1 MSCKL
6 QVSSLQRKKWGRITT
21 RPLTLICVIKYCV
34 RREKMEKLWGGRF
47 KKNINK
53 EMEEFTSSLSFD
65 KKLAKY
71 DLLGSNAH
79 AQMLGKCKI
88 ITKEEKDKIVKGLQ
102 EILKEVQ
109 EGKLE
114 IINREAEDIHSWV
127 ENKLKEK
134 IGTVAG
140 KLHIARSRND
150 QIALDERMYLKE
162 EVLKVQDLLKDLQKS
177 LLSLAQKNLGII
189 MPGYTHLQHAQ
200 PLLFS
205 HHLLAYFFMFERDKG
220 RMQDLYK
227 RIDVLPLGS
236 AALAGTSF
244 PIDRE
249 FVAKQLGFS
258 EISDNSLDA
267 VSDRDFILEFLSAS
281 AILMMHLSRLGE
293 ELVLWSSQ
301 EFNFIE
307 LDDSFCTGSSIMPQK
322 KNPDAAEL
330 IRGKTGRVYGNLMN
344 LLTTMKALPLA
355 YNHDMQEDKEPLF
368 DTVSTLESSLFLMSK
383 MIETMQVNKKKME
396 ASTKGDFSTA
406 TELADYLVKK
416 GLSFREAHKLVGGM
430 VIYCLENKKN
440 LEDLTFSELKSFH
453 KNFNEKTLQK
463 LKPQSAVE
471 AKNSYGGT
479 SLKRVEESIQKAK
492 QILEQE

>member
-1 MSCKL
+1 
-6 QVSSLQRKKWGRITT
+6 
-21 RPLTLICVIKYCV
+21 
-34 RREKMEKLWGGRF
+34 MEKLWGGRF

-53 EMEEFTSSLSFD
+53 EMEEFVSSLSFD
-65 KKLAKY
+65 KKLVKY
-71 DLLGSNAH
+71 DLLGSIAH
-79 AQMLGKCKI
+79 VQMLGKCKI
-88 ITKEEKDKIVKGLQ
+88 IAKEEKDKIAKGLQ

-114 IINREAEDIHSWV
+114 ITSREAEDIHSWA

-162 EVLKVQDLLKDLQKS
+162 EDLKNQDLLKDLQKS
-177 LLSLAQKNLGII
+177 LLSSAQKYLGII

-205 HHLLAYFFMFERDKG
+205 HHLMAYFYMFERDKG

-249 FVAKQLGFS
+249 YVASQLGFS
-258 EISDNSLDA
+258 EISENSLDA

-330 IRGKTGRVYGNLMN
+330 IRGKTGRVYGNLIN
-344 LLTTMKALPLA
+344 LLTMMKALPLA

-368 DTVSTLESSLFLMSK
+368 DTVSTLETSLFLMSK
-383 MIETMQVNKKKME
+383 MIETMQINKEKIEK
-396 ASTKGDFSTA
+396 STKGDFSTA

-416 GLSFREAHKLVGGM
+416 GLSFREAHKLVGSM

-440 LEDLTFSELKSFH
+440 LEDLILSELKSFH
-453 KNFNEKTLQK
+453 KNFNEKALEI

-471 AKNSYGGT
+471 AKDSFGGT
-479 SLKRVEESIQKAK
+479 SLKRVKGSIQRAK
-492 QILEQE
+492 QILEKNNK

>member
-1 MSCKL
+1 
-6 QVSSLQRKKWGRITT
+6 
-21 RPLTLICVIKYCV
+21 
-34 RREKMEKLWGGRF
+34 MEKLWGGRF

-53 EMEEFTSSLSFD
+53 EMEEFVSSLSFD
-65 KKLAKY
+65 KKLVKY
-71 DLLGSNAH
+71 DLLGSITH

-88 ITKEEKDKIVKGLQ
+88 IINEEKDKIVNGLRQ
-102 EILKEVQ
+102 ILKEVQ
-109 EGKLE
+109 EGKLKVVAG
-114 IINREAEDIHSWV
+114 EAEDIHSWV

-140 KLHIARSRND
+140 KLHTARSRND

-162 EVLKVQDLLKDLQKS
+162 EVLKTRGLLKELQKS
-177 LLSLAQKNLGII
+177 LLSSAQKNLGII

-205 HHLLAYFFMFERDKG
+205 HHLMAYFFMFERDKG

-258 EISDNSLDA
+258 KVSENSLDA

-281 AILMMHLSRLGE
+281 AISMMHLSRLGE

-330 IRGKTGRVYGNLMN
+330 IRGKTGRVYGNLIN
-344 LLTTMKALPLA
+344 LLTMMKALPLA

-368 DTVSTLESSLFLMSK
+368 DTVSTLEKSLFLMSK
-383 MIETMQVNKKKME
+383 MIETMHVGKEKME
-396 ASTKGDFSTA
+396 EGTKGDFSTA

-416 GLSFREAHKLVGGM
+416 GLSFREAHKLIGQIVL
-430 VIYCLENKKN
+430 YCLENKKN
-440 LEDLTFSELKSFH
+440 LEDLTLTELKLFNKSFD
-453 KNFNEKTLQK
+453 KKTLEI

-471 AKNSYGGT
+471 AKDSYGGT
-479 SLKRVEESIQKAK
+479 SLKRVKGSIQKAQK
-492 QILEQE
+492 ILEENINH

>member
-1 MSCKL
+1 
-6 QVSSLQRKKWGRITT
+6 
-21 RPLTLICVIKYCV
+21 
-34 RREKMEKLWGGRF
+34 MEKLWGGRF
-47 KKNINK
+47 KKSINK
-53 EMEEFTSSLSFD
+53 EMEKFISSLSFD
-65 KKLAKY
+65 KKLVKY
-71 DLLGSNAH
+71 DLLGSIAH

-88 ITKEEKDKIVKGLQ
+88 ITKEEKDKIMKGLRQ
-102 EILKEVQ
+102 ILKEVQ

-114 IINREAEDIHSWV
+114 ITAGEAEDIHSWV

-162 EVLKVQDLLKDLQKS
+162 EALKIQDLLKDLQKS
-177 LLSLAQKNLGII
+177 LLSSAQKNLGII

-205 HHLLAYFFMFERDKG
+205 HHLMAYLYMFERDKG

-258 EISDNSLDA
+258 KVSENSLDA

-330 IRGKTGRVYGNLMN
+330 IRGKTGRVYGNLIN

-368 DTVSTLESSLFLMSK
+368 DTVSTLEKSLFLMSK
-383 MIETMQVNKKKME
+383 MIETMHVDKEKME
-396 ASTKGDFSTA
+396 EGTKGDFSTA

-416 GLSFREAHKLVGGM
+416 GLSFREAHKLIGTI
-430 VIYCLENKKN
+430 VIYCLRNKKN
-440 LEDLTFSELKSFH
+440 LEDLTLSELKSFH
-453 KNFNEKTLQK
+453 RSFDKKTLEI
-463 LKPQSAVE
+463 LKHQSAIE
-471 AKNSYGGT
+471 AKDSYGGT
-479 SLKRVEESIQKAK
+479 SLKRVRESIQKAEKILK
-492 QILEQE
+492 QEY

>member
-1 MSCKL
+1 MGVKL
-6 QVSSLQRKKWGRITT
+6 
-21 RPLTLICVIKYCV
+21 
-34 RREKMEKLWGGRF
+34 MEKLWGGRF

-114 IINREAEDIHSWV
+114 IINREAEDIHSWA

-162 EVLKVQDLLKDLQKS
+162 EVLKIQDLLKDLQKS
-177 LLSLAQKNLGII
+177 LLSSAQKHLGII

-205 HHLLAYFFMFERDKG
+205 HHLLAYFLMFERDKG

-258 EISDNSLDA
+258 KVSENSLDA

-440 LEDLTFSELKSFH
+440 LENLTFSELKSFH
-453 KNFNEKTLQK
+453 KNFNEKALEI

-471 AKNSYGGT
+471 AKESFGGT
-479 SLKRVEESIQKAK
+479 SFKRVKESIQKAK
-492 QILEQE
+492 QILEKK

>member
-1 MSCKL
+1 
-6 QVSSLQRKKWGRITT
+6 
-21 RPLTLICVIKYCV
+21 
-34 RREKMEKLWGGRF
+34 MEKLWGGRF

-53 EMEEFTSSLSFD
+53 EMEEFISSLSFD
-65 KKLAKY
+65 KRLVKY
-71 DLLGSNAH
+71 DILGSIAH

-88 ITKEEKDKIVKGLQ
+88 ITQEEEDKIIEGLKQ
-102 EILKEVQ
+102 ILKEVQ
-109 EGKLE
+109 KGK
-114 IINREAEDIHSWV
+114 IKINTREAEDIHSWV

-134 IGTVAG
+134 IETVAG

-162 EVLKVQDLLKDLQKS
+162 EVLKTQGLLKDLQKS
-177 LLSLAQKNLGII
+177 LLSSAQKNLGII

-205 HHLLAYFFMFERDKG
+205 HHLMAYFFMFERDKG

-249 FVAKQLGFS
+249 YVASQLGFKQIA
-258 EISDNSLDA
+258 ENSLDA

-301 EFNFIE
+301 EFDFIE

-330 IRGKTGRVYGNLMN
+330 IRGKTGRVYGNLIN

-368 DTVSTLESSLFLMSK
+368 DTVSTLETSLFLMGK
-383 MIETMQVNKKKME
+383 MIETMQVNKEKME
-396 ASTKGDFSTA
+396 EGTKGDFSTA

-416 GLSFREAHKLVGGM
+416 GLSFREAHKIIGEVVL
-430 VIYCLENKKN
+430 YCISNKKN
-440 LEDLTFSELKSFH
+440 LSMLNFQEFKSFH
-453 KNFNEKTLQK
+453 SVFDEQV
-463 LKPQSAVE
+463 LKFLDPHTAVNT
-471 AKNSYGGT
+471 KKSYGGT
-479 SLKRVEESIQKAK
+479 SLDKVKESITKAK
-492 QILEQE
+492 QILKE

>member
-1 MSCKL
+1 
-6 QVSSLQRKKWGRITT
+6 
-21 RPLTLICVIKYCV
+21 
-34 RREKMEKLWGGRF
+34 MEKLWGGRF

-53 EMEEFTSSLSFD
+53 EMEKFISSLSFD
-65 KKLAKY
+65 KKLVKY
-71 DLLGSNAH
+71 DLLGSIAH
-79 AQMLGKCKI
+79 VQMLGKCKI
-88 ITKEEKDKIVKGLQ
+88 ISKEEENKIVEGLKQ
-102 EILKEVQ
+102 ILKEVQ
-109 EGKLE
+109 VNKLE
-114 IINREAEDIHSWV
+114 IITREAEDIHSWV

-162 EVLKVQDLLKDLQKS
+162 EVLKIQDLLKDLQKS
-177 LLSLAQKNLGII
+177 LLITARKNLGVI

-205 HHLLAYFFMFERDKG
+205 HYLMAYFYMFERDKG

-244 PIDRE
+244 PIDRKY
-249 FVAKQLGFS
+249 VASQLGFKKIS
-258 EISDNSLDA
+258 ENSLDA

-330 IRGKTGRVYGNLMN
+330 IRGKTGRVYGNLIN
-344 LLTTMKALPLA
+344 LLTMMKALPLA

-368 DTVSTLESSLFLMSK
+368 DTVSTLENSLFLMSK
-383 MIETMQVNKKKME
+383 MIETMHINKRKME
-396 ASTKGDFSTA
+396 KSIKGDFSTT

-440 LEDLTFSELKSFH
+440 LEDLTLSELKSFH
-453 KNFNEKTLQK
+453 INFDEKALEI

-471 AKNSYGGT
+471 AKGSFGGT
-479 SLKRVEESIQKAK
+479 SLKRVKESIRKAK
-492 QILEQE
+492 KILKQKL

>member
-1 MSCKL
+1 
-6 QVSSLQRKKWGRITT
+6 
-21 RPLTLICVIKYCV
+21 
-34 RREKMEKLWGGRF
+34 MEKLWGGRF

-53 EMEEFTSSLSFD
+53 EMEEFVSSLSFD
-65 KKLAKY
+65 KKLVKY
-71 DLLGSNAH
+71 DLLGSIAH

-88 ITKEEKDKIVKGLQ
+88 VTKEEKNEIVEGLKQ
-102 EILKEVQ
+102 ILKETQ
-109 EGKLE
+109 EGNVK
-114 IINREAEDIHSWV
+114 IITKEAEDIHSWA

-134 IGTVAG
+134 IGTVAE

-150 QIALDERMYLKE
+150 QITLDERMYLKE

-177 LLSLAQKNLGII
+177 LLSSAQKHLGII

-205 HHLLAYFFMFERDKG
+205 HHLMAYFFMFERDKG

-249 FVAKQLGFS
+249 FVSKQLGFS
-258 EISDNSLDA
+258 KVSENSLDA

-330 IRGKTGRVYGNLMN
+330 IRGKTGRVYGNLVN
-344 LLTTMKALPLA
+344 LLTMIKALPLA

-396 ASTKGDFSTA
+396 ASTKGDFSTT

-416 GLSFREAHKLVGGM
+416 GLSFREAHKLVGSM

-453 KNFNEKTLQK
+453 KNFSEKVLEM

-471 AKNSYGGT
+471 AKDSFGGT

-492 QILEQE
+492 QILEEK

>member
-1 MSCKL
+1 
-6 QVSSLQRKKWGRITT
+6 
-21 RPLTLICVIKYCV
+21 
-34 RREKMEKLWGGRF
+34 MEKLWGGRF

-53 EMEEFTSSLSFD
+53 EMEEFVSSLSFD
-65 KKLAKY
+65 KKLVKY
-71 DLLGSNAH
+71 DLLGSIAH

-88 ITKEEKDKIVKGLQ
+88 ISKEEKNKIVEGLKQ
-102 EILKEVQ
+102 ILKEMQ
-109 EGKLE
+109 EGKVK
-114 IINREAEDIHSWV
+114 IIAKEAEDIHSWA

-162 EVLKVQDLLKDLQKS
+162 EVLKIQNLLKDLQKS
-177 LLSLAQKNLGII
+177 LLSSAQKNLGII

-205 HHLLAYFFMFERDKG
+205 HHLMAYFFMFERDKG

-249 FVAKQLGFS
+249 FVSKQLGFS
-258 EISDNSLDA
+258 KVSENSLDA

-330 IRGKTGRVYGNLMN
+330 IRGKTGRVYGNLIN
-344 LLTTMKALPLA
+344 LLTMMKSLPLA

-368 DTVSTLESSLFLMSK
+368 DTVSTLETSLFLMSK
-383 MIETMQVNKKKME
+383 MIETMQVNKEKIEK
-396 ASTKGDFSTA
+396 STKGDFSTA

-416 GLSFREAHKLVGGM
+416 GLSFREAHKLVGKI
-430 VIYCLENKKN
+430 VLHCLEKKKY
-440 LEDLTFSELKSFH
+440 LEDLTLSELNSFH
-453 KNFNEKTLQK
+453 KNFSEKALQT
-463 LKPQSAVE
+463 LKPHISVE
-471 AKNSYGGT
+471 AKDSYGGT
-479 SLKRVEESIQKAK
+479 SLKRVKGSIQKAQK
-492 QILEQE
+492 ILEENINH

>member
-1 MSCKL
+1 
-6 QVSSLQRKKWGRITT
+6 
-21 RPLTLICVIKYCV
+21 
-34 RREKMEKLWGGRF
+34 
-47 KKNINK
+47 
-53 EMEEFTSSLSFD
+53 
-65 KKLAKY
+65 
-71 DLLGSNAH
+71 
-79 AQMLGKCKI
+79 
-88 ITKEEKDKIVKGLQ
+88 
-102 EILKEVQ
+102 VQ

-114 IINREAEDIHSWV
+114 IINGEAEDIHSWA

-162 EVLKVQDLLKDLQKS
+162 EVLKVQDILKDLQKS
-177 LLSLAQKNLGII
+177 ILSSAQKHLGII

-205 HHLLAYFFMFERDKG
+205 HHLMAYFFMFERDKG

-258 EISDNSLDA
+258 KVSENSLDA

-322 KNPDAAEL
+322 KNPDAVEL
-330 IRGKTGRVYGNLMN
+330 IRGKTGRVYGNLVN

-383 MIETMQVNKKKME
+383 MIETMQVNKEKME

-416 GLSFREAHKLVGGM
+416 DLSFREAHKLVGGM

-453 KNFNEKTLQK
+453 KNFNEKALEI

-471 AKNSYGGT
+471 AKDSYGGT
-479 SLKRVEESIQKAK
+479 SLKRVRESIQKAK
-492 QILEQE
+492 KILKKE

>member
-1 MSCKL
+1 
-6 QVSSLQRKKWGRITT
+6 
-21 RPLTLICVIKYCV
+21 
-34 RREKMEKLWGGRF
+34 MEKLWGGRF
-47 KKNINK
+47 KKSINK
-53 EMEEFTSSLSFD
+53 EMEEFISSLSFD
-65 KKLAKY
+65 KKLVKH
-71 DLLGSNAH
+71 DLLGSIAH

-88 ITKEEKDKIVKGLQ
+88 ITKEERNKIVEGLKQ
-102 EILKEVQ
+102 ILKEVQ
-109 EGKLE
+109 EGKTK
-114 IINREAEDIHSWV
+114 IITREAEDIHSWV

-134 IGTVAG
+134 IGDLAG
-140 KLHIARSRND
+140 KLHTARSRND

-162 EVLKVQDLLKDLQKS
+162 EVLKTQGLLKDLQKS
-177 LLSLAQKNLGII
+177 LLSSAQKHLGII

-205 HHLLAYFFMFERDKG
+205 HHLMAYLYMFERDKG

-249 FVAKQLGFS
+249 FLAKQLGFS
-258 EISDNSLDA
+258 KVSENSLDA
-267 VSDRDFILEFLSAS
+267 VSDRDFILEFLSTS

-301 EFNFIE
+301 EFSFIE

-330 IRGKTGRVYGNLMN
+330 IRGKTGRIYGNLMN

-368 DTVSTLESSLFLMSK
+368 DTVSTLESSLFLMGK

-416 GLSFREAHKLVGGM
+416 GLSFREAHKLVGKI
-430 VIYCLENKKN
+430 VLYCLENKKY
-440 LEDLTFSELKSFH
+440 LEDLTISELKSFH
-453 KNFNEKTLQK
+453 KSFDKKTLEI
-463 LKPQSAVE
+463 LKPQFAVK
-471 AKNSYGGT
+471 AKDSYGGT
-479 SLKRVEESIQKAK
+479 SLSRISESIQKAK
-492 QILEQE
+492 KILKQE

>member
-1 MSCKL
+1 MK
-6 QVSSLQRKKWGRITT
+6 
-21 RPLTLICVIKYCV
+21 
-34 RREKMEKLWGGRF
+34 KLWGGRF

-53 EMEEFTSSLSFD
+53 EMEKFVSSLSFD
-65 KKLAKY
+65 KKLIKH
-71 DLLGSNAH
+71 DLLGSIAH

-88 ITKEEKDKIVKGLQ
+88 ITKEEKDKIVKGLRQ
-102 EILKEVQ
+102 ILKELQ

-114 IINREAEDIHSWV
+114 IAAGEAEDIHSWS
-127 ENKLKEK
+127 ESKLKEK
-134 IGTVAG
+134 IGSVAG

-162 EVLKVQDLLKDLQKS
+162 EVLKTQDLLKDLQRS
-177 LLSLAQKNLGII
+177 FLSSTQKNLGII

-200 PLLFS
+200 SLLFS
-205 HHLLAYFFMFERDKG
+205 HHLIAYFFMFERDKG

-258 EISDNSLDA
+258 KVSENSLDA

-330 IRGKTGRVYGNLMN
+330 IRGKTGRVYGNLIN
-344 LLTTMKALPLA
+344 LLTMMKALPLA

-368 DTVSTLESSLFLMSK
+368 DSIFTVKKCLFLMSK
-383 MIETMQVNKKKME
+383 MIETMQVNKEKME
-396 ASTKGDFSTA
+396 KSTKGDFSTA

-416 GLSFREAHKLVGGM
+416 GLSFREAHKLVGKI
-430 VIYCLENKKN
+430 VLYCLENEKI
-440 LEDLTFSELKSFH
+440 LEDLTLAELNSFH
-453 KNFNEKTLQK
+453 KNFNKDTLEI

-471 AKNSYGGT
+471 TKDSFGGT
-479 SLKRVEESIQKAK
+479 SLKSVSESIQKAK
-492 QILEQE
+492 KILKQE

>member
-1 MSCKL
+1 MK
-6 QVSSLQRKKWGRITT
+6 
-21 RPLTLICVIKYCV
+21 
-34 RREKMEKLWGGRF
+34 KLWGGRF
-47 KKNINK
+47 KKNLNK
-53 EMEEFTSSLSFD
+53 EMEKFISSLSFD
-65 KKLAKY
+65 KKLIKY
-71 DLLGSNAH
+71 DLLGSIVH
-79 AQMLGKCKI
+79 SQMLGKCKI

-114 IINREAEDIHSWV
+114 IINGEAEDIHSWV

-134 IGTVAG
+134 IGAVAG

-162 EVLKVQDLLKDLQKS
+162 EVLKIQDLLKNLQKS

-205 HHLLAYFFMFERDKG
+205 HHLMAYFYMFERDKA

-227 RIDVLPLGS
+227 RVNVLPLGS

-249 FVAKQLGFS
+249 YVASQLGFNGIS
-258 EISDNSLDA
+258 ENSLDA
-267 VSDRDFILEFLSAS
+267 VSDRDFILEFLSTS

-301 EFNFIE
+301 EFGFIE

-322 KNPDAAEL
+322 KNSDAAEL
-330 IRGKTGRVYGNLMN
+330 IRGKTGRVYGNLIT
-344 LLTTMKALPLA
+344 LLTVMKSLPLA
-355 YNHDMQEDKEPLF
+355 YNKDMQEDKEPLF
-368 DTVSTLESSLFLMSK
+368 DTAHTLEKSISLMSK
-383 MIETMQVNKKKME
+383 MIDTMQVNKEKME
-396 ASTKGDFSTA
+396 ASLKDDFSTA

-416 GLSFREAHKLVGGM
+416 GLSFREAHKLVGNI
-430 VIYCLENKKN
+430 VLYCLEKKKY
-440 LEDLTFSELKSFH
+440 LEDLALSELKSFH
-453 KNFNEKTLQK
+453 KSFDKKTLEI
-463 LKPQSAVE
+463 LKSYISVE
-471 AKNSYGGT
+471 AKDSYGGT
-479 SLKRVEESIQKAK
+479 SLKRVKESIQKAK
-492 QILEQE
+492 KILEEK

>member
-1 MSCKL
+1 M
-6 QVSSLQRKKWGRITT
+6 
-21 RPLTLICVIKYCV
+21 
-34 RREKMEKLWGGRF
+34 MEKLWGGRF

-53 EMEEFTSSLSFD
+53 EMEEFISSLSFD
-65 KKLAKY
+65 KKLIKY
-71 DLLGSNAH
+71 DLLGSIAH

-88 ITKEEKDKIVKGLQ
+88 ITKEEKDKIVKGLRQ
-102 EILKEVQ
+102 ILKEMQ
-109 EGKLE
+109 ESKLK
-114 IINREAEDIHSWV
+114 ITAGEAEDIHSWV

-134 IGTVAG
+134 IGNVAG
-140 KLHIARSRND
+140 KLHTARSRND

-162 EVLKVQDLLKDLQKS
+162 EVLKILDLLKDLQKS
-177 LLSLAQKNLGII
+177 LLITAQKNLGII

-205 HHLLAYFFMFERDKG
+205 HHLMAYFYMFERDKG

-236 AALAGTSF
+236 AALVGTSF

-249 FVAKQLGFS
+249 YVASQLGFKQIA
-258 EISDNSLDA
+258 ENSLDA

-330 IRGKTGRVYGNLMN
+330 IRGKTGRVYGNLVN
-344 LLTTMKALPLA
+344 LLTMMKALPLA

-368 DTVSTLESSLFLMSK
+368 DTVSTLEKSLFLMSK
-383 MIETMQVNKKKME
+383 MIETMQSNKEKME
-396 ASTKGDFSTA
+396 ENTKGDFSTA

-416 GLSFREAHKLVGGM
+416 GLSFREAHRLMGKIVL
-430 VIYCLENKKN
+430 YCLENKKN
-440 LEDLTFSELKSFH
+440 LEDLTLTELKSFH
-453 KNFNEKTLQK
+453 KEFSEDTLEI
-463 LKPQSAVE
+463 LKPCSAVE
-471 AKNSYGGT
+471 AKDSYGGT
-479 SLKRVEESIQKAK
+479 SLKRVKESIQKAK
-492 QILEQE
+492 QILEEKY

>member
-1 MSCKL
+1 
-6 QVSSLQRKKWGRITT
+6 
-21 RPLTLICVIKYCV
+21 
-34 RREKMEKLWGGRF
+34 MEKLWGGRF

-53 EMEEFTSSLSFD
+53 EMEKFISSLSFD
-65 KKLAKY
+65 KKLVKY
-71 DLLGSNAH
+71 DLLGSIAH
-79 AQMLGKCKI
+79 AQMLGKCEI
-88 ITKEEKDKIVKGLQ
+88 ITKEEKNKIVEGLKQ
-102 EILKEVQ
+102 ILKEVQ
-109 EGKLE
+109 EGKVK
-114 IINREAEDIHSWV
+114 IITREAEDIHSWV

-162 EVLKVQDLLKDLQKS
+162 EVLTIQDLLKDLQKS
-177 LLSLAQKNLGII
+177 LLSSAQKHLGII

-205 HHLLAYFFMFERDKG
+205 HHLMAYFFMFERDKG

-244 PIDRE
+244 PVDRE
-249 FVAKQLGFS
+249 FVSKQLGFS
-258 EISDNSLDA
+258 KVSENSLDA

-301 EFNFIE
+301 EFDFIE

-344 LLTTMKALPLA
+344 LLTMMKALPLA

-368 DTVSTLESSLFLMSK
+368 DTVSTLETSLFLMSK

-396 ASTKGDFSTA
+396 EGTKGDFSTA

-416 GLSFREAHKLVGGM
+416 GLSFREAHKLVGKI
-430 VIYCLENKKN
+430 VLHCLEKKKY
-440 LEDLTFSELKSFH
+440 LEDLTLSELKSFY
-453 KNFNEKTLQK
+453 KDLDVEVLKI
-463 LKPQSAVE
+463 LKPHSAVE
-471 AKNSYGGT
+471 AKNSFGGT
-479 SLKRVEESIQKAK
+479 SLKRVRESIQKAK
-492 QILEQE
+492 KILEEK

>member
-1 MSCKL
+1 
-6 QVSSLQRKKWGRITT
+6 
-21 RPLTLICVIKYCV
+21 
-34 RREKMEKLWGGRF
+34 MEKLWGGRF
-47 KKNINK
+47 KKTINK
-53 EMEEFTSSLSFD
+53 EMEKFISSLSFD
-65 KKLAKY
+65 KKLVKY
-71 DLLGSNAH
+71 DLLGSIAH

-88 ITKEEKDKIVKGLQ
+88 IAKEEKDKIVEELKQ
-102 EILKEVQ
+102 ILKEVQ
-109 EGKLE
+109 EDKVE
-114 IINREAEDIHSWV
+114 IVTGEAEDIHSWV

-134 IGTVAG
+134 IGAIAG

-162 EVLKVQDLLKDLQKS
+162 EVLKIQGLLKDLQKS
-177 LLSLAQKNLGII
+177 LIVTAQKNLGVI

-205 HHLLAYFFMFERDKG
+205 HHLMAYFYMFERDKG

-227 RIDVLPLGS
+227 RVDVLPLGS

-249 FVAKQLGFS
+249 YVATQLGFNRIS
-258 EISDNSLDA
+258 ENSLDA
-267 VSDRDFILEFLSAS
+267 VSDRDFILEFLSVS

-293 ELVLWSSQ
+293 EMVLWSSQ

-330 IRGKTGRVYGNLMN
+330 IRGKTGRVYGNLLN
-344 LLTTMKALPLA
+344 LLTAMKALPLA

-383 MIETMQVNKKKME
+383 MIETMQINKEKME
-396 ASTKGDFSTA
+396 KGSKDDFSTA

-416 GLSFREAHKLVGGM
+416 GLSFREAHKLVGKI
-430 VIYCLENKKN
+430 VLYCLENNNYLEN
-440 LEDLTFSELKSFH
+440 LALSELKAFH
-453 KNFNEKTLQK
+453 KSFDESTLK
-463 LKPQSAVE
+463 ILTPQAAVK
-471 AKNSYGGT
+471 AKDSYGGT
-479 SLKRVEESIQKAK
+479 SLKRVEESIKSAK
-492 QILEQE
+492 ETLEEK

>member
-1 MSCKL
+1 VK
-6 QVSSLQRKKWGRITT
+6 
-21 RPLTLICVIKYCV
+21 
-34 RREKMEKLWGGRF
+34 KMEKMWGGRF
-47 KKNINK
+47 KKTINK
-53 EMEEFTSSLSFD
+53 EMEEFISSLSFD
-65 KKLAKY
+65 KKLVKY
-71 DLLGSNAH
+71 DLLGSIAH

-88 ITKEEKDKIVKGLQ
+88 ITKEEKDKIVEGLKQ
-102 EILKEVQ
+102 ILKEVQ
-109 EGKLE
+109 EDQVE
-114 IINREAEDIHSWV
+114 IVTGEAEDIHSWV

-134 IGTVAG
+134 IGAIAG

-162 EVLKVQDLLKDLQKS
+162 EVIKIQYLLKDLQKS
-177 LLSLAQKNLGII
+177 LIVTAQKNLGVI

-200 PLLFS
+200 PILFS
-205 HHLLAYFFMFERDKG
+205 HHLMAYFYMFERDKG

-227 RIDVLPLGS
+227 RVDVLPLGS

-249 FVAKQLGFS
+249 YVARQLGFGGIS
-258 EISDNSLDA
+258 ENSLDT
-267 VSDRDFILEFLSAS
+267 VSDRDFILEFLSVS

-293 ELVLWSSQ
+293 EMVLWSSQ
-301 EFNFIE
+301 EFDFIE

-330 IRGKTGRVYGNLMN
+330 IRGKTGRVYGNLIN
-344 LLTTMKALPLA
+344 LLTMMKALPLA

-383 MIETMQVNKKKME
+383 MIETMQINKEQME
-396 ASTKGDFSTA
+396 TSTKGDFSTA

-416 GLSFREAHKLVGGM
+416 GLSFREAHKLVGSM
-430 VIYCLENKKN
+430 VIYCLENKKY
-440 LEDLTFSELKSFH
+440 LEDLTLSELKSFH
-453 KNFNEKTLQK
+453 KDFSEKTLEI

-471 AKNSYGGT
+471 AKDSVGGT
-479 SLKRVEESIQKAK
+479 SLKSVKESIQKAK
-492 QILEQE
+492 KVMEEK

>member
-1 MSCKL
+1 
-6 QVSSLQRKKWGRITT
+6 
-21 RPLTLICVIKYCV
+21 
-34 RREKMEKLWGGRF
+34 MEKLWGGRF

-53 EMEEFTSSLSFD
+53 EMEEFISSLSFD
-65 KKLAKY
+65 KKLVKY
-71 DLLGSNAH
+71 DLLGSIAH

-88 ITKEEKDKIVKGLQ
+88 IIKEEKDKIVKGLRQ
-102 EILKEVQ
+102 ILKEVQ
-109 EGKLE
+109 EGKLK
-114 IINREAEDIHSWV
+114 IVAGEAEDIHSWV

-162 EVLKVQDLLKDLQKS
+162 EVLKTQGLLKNLQKS
-177 LLSLAQKNLGII
+177 LLSSAQKHLGII

-205 HHLLAYFFMFERDKG
+205 HHLMAYFYMFERDKG

-249 FVAKQLGFS
+249 YVASQLGFKQIA
-258 EISDNSLDA
+258 ENSLDA

-281 AILMMHLSRLGE
+281 TILMMHLSRLGE

-301 EFNFIE
+301 EFGFIE

-330 IRGKTGRVYGNLMN
+330 IRGKTGRVYGNLIN
-344 LLTTMKALPLA
+344 LLTMMKALPLA

-368 DTVSTLESSLFLMSK
+368 DTVSTLEKSLFLMSK
-383 MIETMQVNKKKME
+383 MIETMQVNKEKME
-396 ASTKGDFSTA
+396 EGTKGDFSTA

-416 GLSFREAHKLVGGM
+416 DLSFREAHKLIGTI
-430 VIYCLENKKN
+430 VIYCLENKKP
-440 LEDLTFSELKSFH
+440 LEGLTLSELKSFN
-453 KNFNEKTLQK
+453 KSFDRKTLDI
-463 LKPQSAVE
+463 LKPHSAVE
-471 AKNSYGGT
+471 AKDSYGGT
-479 SLKRVEESIQKAK
+479 SLNRVSKSIQKAK
-492 QILEQE
+492 KILEGKQ